1 MRYDLL
7 ALIILSVL
15 VFSLLLLAALISIQL
30 MRTPDMDAHERISA
44 SRMTY
49 FLLVAAM
56 IYVRMDESQPGTKL
70 TATRYLSF
78 LSKSSP
84 CERTS

>member
-7 ALIILSVL
+7 ALAILSIL

-30 MRTPDMDAHERISA
+30 MRTPELDAHERISA

-56 IYVRMDESQPGTKL
+56 IYVSTEMLRWDVEL
-70 TATRYLSF
+70 TVYRL
-78 LSKSSP
+78 L
-84 CERTS
+84 